1 MKKNLTIEDAREDID
16 IVDNKLIKLL
26 EERFKIS
33 KKIGQLKIEN
43 NKLILDKN
51 RETEIVLRLVSKSES
66 LSRENIKKIFKPI
79 FKISKNNQK
88 S

>member
-1 MKKNLTIEDAREDID
+1 M
-16 IVDNKLIKLL
+16 IKLL

-43 NKLILDKN
+43 DKLILDKD
-51 RETEIVLRLVSKSES
+51 REAEIILRLVSKSES
-66 LSRENIKKIFKPI
+66 LSKGNIKKIFKPI

-88 S
+88 E

>member
-1 MKKNLTIEDAREDID
+1 MKKDLTIEDAREDID
-16 IVDNKLIKLL
+16 IVDNELIKLL

-33 KKIGQLKIEN
+33 KKIGQLKIEK
-43 NKLILDKN
+43 NKFILDKN
-51 RETEIVLRLVSKSES
+51 RETEIILRLVSKSES
-66 LSRENIKKIFKPI
+66 LSKENIKKIFQPI

>member
-1 MKKNLTIEDAREDID
+1 MKKNLKIKDFREDID
-16 IVDNKLIKLL
+16 IIDNNLIKLL

-43 NKLILDKN
+43 DKLILDKD
-51 RETEIVLRLVSKSES
+51 REAEIILRLVTKSES
-66 LSRENIKKIFKPI
+66 LSKGNIKKIFKPI

-88 S
+88 E